1 MGKVT
6 GLAHIGIM
14 VKDLEVSRKFYVE
27 KLGFEE
33 ECRNDLGGTVIC
45 FLNNGTCLLEL
56 VCREN
61 YQAPTD
67 PRAHIDHV
75 CMEVEGIDSLVA
87 SLKEQ
92 GVEFESDVNYSSVNH
107 GGVKNIF
114 FHGPDGERIEF
125 FEYQR

>member
-92 GVEFESDVNYSSVNH
+92 GVEFESDVNYSSIIH